1 MKIFGTLYLAG
12 SSKSITCSA
21 TVFDTKLM
29 LTYEDGKQDSYDFAN
44 AVLGE
49 PILGQS
55 QEITFSD
62 GSRFLPED
70 FKFRWPTKRKRLKV
84 VEKLEQNLFSVLGAI
99 VLSPILVY
107 GILFKAVP
115 EFAVQTYDLVP
126 DSVVQT
132 MGEQSMYAIEK
143 AALEP
148 TTLSV
153 QEQQTVIQLWDD
165 NLQKLSLPKDQ
176 FKLSFFQSDFFGANA
191 FALPHG
197 QIVVTDDLVKSMQ
210 DHPLALQAVLLHEI
224 GHVEKQHS
232 IRMAAQAAAGAIA
245 FAMIFGDLEGFAEVL
260 LGTGSTIL
268 QQRFSQDME
277 KEADEY
283 ALQHMKQH
291 GIDPKEFAKALEI
304 IVEQAG
310 IELENDKEGA
320 WSKYLST
327 HPSIKSRIEY
337 ANAF

>member
-1 MKIFGTLYLAG
+1 MKIFGTLYPAG
-12 SSKSITCSA
+12 SSKAVTCSA
-21 TVFDTKLM
+21 SVFDSKMM
-29 LTYEDGKQDSYDFAN
+29 LNHEDGEQKSYDFAN

-70 FKFRWPTKRKRLKV
+70 VKFRWPTERKRLKL
-84 VEKLEQNLFSVLGAI
+84 VENLEQNLFAVLGAI
-99 VLSPILVY
+99 VFSPILIY
-107 GILFKAVP
+107 GIMFKVVP
-115 EFAVQTYDLVP
+115 ALAVQTYDLVP
-126 DSVVQT
+126 DSVVQE
-132 MGEQSMYAIEK
+132 MGEQSMYAIEQ
-143 AALEP
+143 AVLEP

-153 QEQQTVIQLWDD
+153 EEQQTVTQLWDD
-165 NLQKLSLPKDQ
+165 SLQKLSLSRDQ
-176 FKLSFFQSDFFGANA
+176 FKLSFYQSDFFGANA

-245 FAMIFGDLEGFAEVL
+245 FAMIFGDLEGFAEVV

-268 QQRFSQDME
+268 QQRFSQGME
-277 KEADEY
+277 KEADAF

-310 IELENDKEGA
+310 IELENDEEGA

-327 HPSIKSRIEY
+327 HPSIKSRIDY

>member
-1 MKIFGTLYLAG
+1 MKIFGTLYPAG
-12 SSKSITCSA
+12 SSKAVTCSA
-21 TVFDTKLM
+21 SVFDSKMM
-29 LTYEDGKQDSYDFAN
+29 LNHEDGEQKSYDFAN

-70 FKFRWPTKRKRLKV
+70 VKFRWPTERKRLKL
-84 VEKLEQNLFSVLGAI
+84 VEKLEQNLFAVLGAI
-99 VLSPILVY
+99 VFSPILIY
-107 GILFKAVP
+107 GIMFKVVP
-115 EFAVQTYDLVP
+115 ALAVQTYDLVP
-126 DSVVQT
+126 DSVVQE
-132 MGEQSMYAIEK
+132 MGEQSMYAIEQ
-143 AALEP
+143 AVLEP

-153 QEQQTVIQLWDD
+153 EEQQTVTQLWDD
-165 NLQKLSLPKDQ
+165 SLQKLSLSRDQ
-176 FKLSFFQSDFFGANA
+176 FKLSFYQSDFFGANA

-224 GHVEKQHS
+224 GHVEKQQR

-245 FAMIFGDLEGFAEVL
+245 FAMIFGDLEGFAEVV

-268 QQRFSQDME
+268 QQRFSQGME
-277 KEADEY
+277 KEADEF

-310 IELENDKEGA
+310 IELENDEEGA

-327 HPSIKSRIEY
+327 HPSIKSRIDY